1 MTEMETT
8 AVLLQLADHGITGI
22 LISYS
27 GGGGDN
33 QIDDIVYTKNKL
45 SEDENRAINEIDSI
59 DAYTPTA
66 FHLQDIDIDTKDALE
81 DFVMS
86 ILLYSKDIPNWWKN
100 DGGYGAVSILVP
112 SGKYRIVNT
121 IYITDSDTSI
131 HSGNLLNKTEEI

>member
-22 LISYS
+22 LVTYS
-27 GGGGDN
+27 GGGDDN

-45 SEDENRAINEIDSI
+45 SEDDNRAINELDSI
-59 DAYTPTA
+59 TTYSPSAL
-66 FHLQDIDIDTKDALE
+66 HLQDIDIDTYDALH

-86 ILLYSKDIPNWWKN
+86 ILLYSRDIPNWWKD

-121 IYITDSDTSI
+121 IYITETDTSI